1 MTSSTEVW
9 NTKFVQALNELETIG
24 KNKGEVFRHEHTR
37 LRRYNIS
44 STI

>member
-24 KNKGEVFRHEHTR
+24 KNKGEVFRAHEHTR
-37 LRRYNIS
+37 LRQIQY
-44 STI
+44 